1 MNLKVKP
8 FSDNIYSMYK
18 NHSHFHQGDAGL
30 DLFIT
35 KDQVIDPGSTA
46 KIHLGI
52 SCENMEMK
60 PYLLMARS
68 SISKTPLRLSNAV
81 GLIDA
86 GYRGEIM
93 AAVDNIKDSS
103 YRLEKGQRLFQLVSM
118 NGESIHF
125 DLVDTL
131 SDTSRGEDGFG
142 STGK

>member
-8 FSDNIYSMYK
+8 FSDDIYSMYK

-35 KDQVIDPGSTA
+35 KDQVVDPGSTA

>member
-1 MNLKVKP
+1 MKFKIKP
-8 FSDNIYSMYK
+8 FSDDIYSMYK

-125 DLVDTL
+125 DLVHTL

>member
-8 FSDNIYSMYK
+8 FSDDIYSMYK

>member
-8 FSDNIYSMYK
+8 FSDDIYSMYK

-142 STGK
+142 STGT

>member
-8 FSDNIYSMYK
+8 FSDDIYSMYK

-131 SDTSRGEDGFG
+131 SDTSRGEDVFG

>member
-1 MNLKVKP
+1 MKFKIKP
-8 FSDNIYSMYK
+8 FSDDIYSMYK

-52 SCENMEMK
+52 SCENMEMI

>member
-8 FSDNIYSMYK
+8 FSDDIYSMYK

-125 DLVDTL
+125 ELVDTL

>member
-8 FSDNIYSMYK
+8 FSDDIYSMYK

-118 NGESIHF
+118 NGESIYF